1 MIDHCD
7 NCLSGG
13 RCIRGDLKKAND
25 FICICR
31 PCIQGNRCEFS
42 LQAFGFTLDSLLVS
56 DTTPIHIIYIGV
68 VVILFCIGLFNN
80 YCSFVTFKRSQPR
93 KYGVGNYLLF
103 VTILS
108 QCSLLLFL
116 LKFISIFLG
125 SMGLTNDVSCKTIS
139 YLLSVFTR
147 STYWLTRWVTVNR
160 LLTIIFPTSTTTKN
174 PSLAIYLIVGTFFK
188 WMFKTNVKKANA

>member
-1 MIDHCD
+1 MIP
-7 NCLSGG
+7 
-13 RCIRGDLKKAND
+13 I
-25 FICICR
+25 
-31 PCIQGNRCEFS
+31 
-42 LQAFGFTLDSLLVS
+42 VS
-56 DTTPIHIIYIGV
+56 VFMTRIISV

-108 QCSLLLFL
+108 QRSLLLFL